1 LTDYNILLLSWRD
14 WLFPVLSISSV
25 QSLFVSTQRS
35 TIQQAPRAIDVSVV
49 LPTYNERDN
58 ICDLIDAI
66 RREVAPVGYVYEVLV
81 VDDNSPDGTAEV
93 VRRRYNIDAHGEGQL
108 PGEDHTTVR
117 LFVRTQHKGLA
128 NSIRDGLIL
137 AQGRTLVVMDTD
149 FNHDP
154 ALIPQMVDLL
164 RYYDLVI
171 GSRFVMRG
179 GMEDRLRYHF
189 SQLYNVFIRALFQ
202 TQIQDNLSGYFA
214 IRRERLYSLA
224 PLFPAIFYG
233 YGDYFI
239 RLLLAAWRQDWKIL
253 EVPVFY
259 ILRRHGDSKTGFWS
273 IFQQYTAAVLRLRR
287 DGLRV

>member
-1 LTDYNILLLSWRD
+1 M
-14 WLFPVLSISSV
+14 V
-25 QSLFVSTQRS
+25 
-35 TIQQAPRAIDVSVV
+35 DVSVI
-49 LPTYNERDN
+49 LPTFNERDN
-58 ICDLIDAI
+58 ICDLVDAI
-66 RREVAPVGYVYEVLV
+66 HKELAVAGYGYEVLV
-81 VDDNSPDGTAEV
+81 VDDNSPDGTADI
-93 VRRRYNIDAHGEGQL
+93 VRRRYHIQGTAPVSIRAGSRGV
-108 PGEDHTTVR
+108 VR
-117 LFVRTQHKGLA
+117 LFVRTQDKGLA
-128 NSIRDGLIL
+128 NSIRDGLL
-137 AQGRTLVVMDTD
+137 AAQGRTLVVMDTD

-154 ALIPQMVDLL
+154 AMIPQMVDLL

-189 SQLYNVFIRALFQ
+189 SQIYNVFIRALFQ

-214 IRRERLYSLA
+214 IRRERLYSLT

-273 IFQQYTAAVLRLRR
+273 VFKKYTAAVIRLRLY
-287 DGLRV
+287 GLNA

>member
-1 LTDYNILLLSWRD
+1 MLAE
-14 WLFPVLSISSV
+14 
-25 QSLFVSTQRS
+25 
-35 TIQQAPRAIDVSVV
+35 QAHSAIDVSIV

-66 RREVAPVGYVYEVLV
+66 RRELTPTGYRYEVVV
-81 VDDNSPDGTAEV
+81 VDDNSPDGTADV
-93 VRRRYNIDAHGEGQL
+93 VRLRYNVDEAGNGWLPSDAYA
-108 PGEDHTTVR
+108 TVR
-117 LFVRTQHKGLA
+117 LFVRTQDKGLA
-128 NSIRDGLIL
+128 NSIRDGLLL

-154 ALIPQMVDLL
+154 AMIPQMVDLL

-189 SQLYNVFIRALFQ
+189 SQIYNVFIRAFFQ

-214 IRRERLYSLA
+214 IRRERLYALA

-239 RLLLAAWRQDWKIL
+239 RLLLAAWRHGWKIL

-273 IFQQYTAAVLRLRR
+273 IFQQYTAAVLHLRFF
-287 DGLRV
+287 GLR

>member
-1 LTDYNILLLSWRD
+1 MSR
-14 WLFPVLSISSV
+14 PV
-25 QSLFVSTQRS
+25 
-35 TIQQAPRAIDVSVV
+35 DVSVI

-66 RREVAPVGYVYEVLV
+66 CGELEPAGYHYEIFV
-81 VDDNSPDGTAEV
+81 VDDSSPDGTAEAV
-93 VRRRYNIDAHGEGQL
+93 AGRFLPAAGDSGALTPATGPETQYPRGQ
-108 PGEDHTTVR
+108 VR
-117 LFVRTQHKGLA
+117 LFVRTQDKGLA
-128 NSIRDGLIL
+128 ASIRDGLIL
-137 AQGRTLVVMDTD
+137 AQGQTLVVMDTD

-154 ALIPQMVDLL
+154 AMIPQMVDLL

-214 IRRERLYSLA
+214 VRRDRLFALA
-224 PLFPAIFYG
+224 PLFPRIFFG

-239 RLLLAAWRQDWKIL
+239 RLLLVAWRSDWKIL

-259 ILRRHGDSKTGFWS
+259 ILRRHGASKTGFWS
-273 IFQQYTAAVLRLRR
+273 VFKKYTAAVLRLRI
-287 DGLRV
+287 DGL

>member
-1 LTDYNILLLSWRD
+1 M
-14 WLFPVLSISSV
+14 
-25 QSLFVSTQRS
+25 TQ
-35 TIQQAPRAIDVSVV
+35 QNEVAVSVI
-49 LPTYNERDN
+49 LPTFNERDN
-58 ICDLIDAI
+58 ICDLVDAI
-66 RREVAPVGYVYEVLV
+66 HRELEPAGYAYEVLV

-93 VRRRYNIDAHGEGQL
+93 VRLRYRLEGAATALL
-108 PGEDHTTVR
+108 PGSERGRLR
-117 LFVRTQHKGLA
+117 LFVRTQNRGLA
-128 NSIRDGLIL
+128 NSIRDGLL
-137 AQGRTLVVMDTD
+137 AAQGQTLVVMDTD

-154 ALIPQMVDLL
+154 AMIPQMVDLL

-189 SQLYNVFIRALFQ
+189 SQIYNVFIRALFQ

-224 PLFPAIFYG
+224 PLFPAIFHG

-239 RLLLAAWRQDWKIL
+239 RLLLAAWRQGWKIL

-273 IFQQYTAAVLRLRR
+273 VFKKYTAAVLRLRLN
-287 DGLRV
+287 GLNA

>member
-1 LTDYNILLLSWRD
+1 MT
-14 WLFPVLSISSV
+14 
-25 QSLFVSTQRS
+25 TQ
-35 TIQQAPRAIDVSVV
+35 TLNAQPAPTVIDVSVV

-66 RREVAPVGYVYEVLV
+66 RHELAPAGYAYEVLV
-81 VDDNSPDGTAEV
+81 VDDSSPDGTAEV
-93 VRRRYNIDAHGEGQL
+93 VRQRYNVGVQGAGRL
-108 PGEDHTTVR
+108 PGGDHATDHVTEHATVR
-117 LFVRTQHKGLA
+117 LFVRTQDKGLA

-214 IRRERLYSLA
+214 IRRERLFALA

-239 RLLLAAWRQDWKIL
+239 RLLLAAWRQEWKIL

-273 IFQQYTAAVLRLRR
+273 IFWQYTAAVLCLRR
-287 DGLRV
+287 NGLQP

>member
-1 LTDYNILLLSWRD
+1 M
-14 WLFPVLSISSV
+14 
-25 QSLFVSTQRS
+25 TQ
-35 TIQQAPRAIDVSVV
+35 QNEVAVSVI
-49 LPTYNERDN
+49 LPTFNERDN
-58 ICDLIDAI
+58 ICDLVDAI
-66 RREVAPVGYVYEVLV
+66 HRELEPAGYAYEVLV

-93 VRRRYNIDAHGEGQL
+93 VRLRYRLEGAATALL
-108 PGEDHTTVR
+108 PGSERGRLR
-117 LFVRTQHKGLA
+117 LFVRTQNRGLA
-128 NSIRDGLIL
+128 NSIRDGLL
-137 AQGRTLVVMDTD
+137 AAQGQTLVVMDTD

-189 SQLYNVFIRALFQ
+189 SQIYNVFIRALFQ

-239 RLLLAAWRQDWKIL
+239 RLLLAAWRQGWKIL

-273 IFQQYTAAVLRLRR
+273 VFKKYTAAVLRLRLN
-287 DGLRV
+287 GLNA

>member
-1 LTDYNILLLSWRD
+1 M
-14 WLFPVLSISSV
+14 
-25 QSLFVSTQRS
+25 TQ
-35 TIQQAPRAIDVSVV
+35 QNEVAVSVI
-49 LPTYNERDN
+49 LPTFNERDN
-58 ICDLIDAI
+58 ICDLVDAI
-66 RREVAPVGYVYEVLV
+66 HRELEPAGYAYEVLV

-93 VRRRYNIDAHGEGQL
+93 VRLRYRLEGSATALL
-108 PGEDHTTVR
+108 PGSERGRVR
-117 LFVRTQHKGLA
+117 LFVRTQDKGLA
-128 NSIRDGLIL
+128 NSIRDGLL
-137 AQGRTLVVMDTD
+137 AAQGQTLVVMDTD

-154 ALIPQMVDLL
+154 AMIPQMVDLL

-239 RLLLAAWRQDWKIL
+239 RLLLAAWRQGWKIL

-273 IFQQYTAAVLRLRR
+273 VFKKYTAAVLRLRLN
-287 DGLRV
+287 GLNA

>member
-1 LTDYNILLLSWRD
+1 MQTMLAE
-14 WLFPVLSISSV
+14 
-25 QSLFVSTQRS
+25 
-35 TIQQAPRAIDVSVV
+35 QAPDAIDVSVV

-66 RREVAPVGYVYEVLV
+66 RRELTPAGYRYEVVV
-81 VDDNSPDGTAEV
+81 VDDNSPDQTAEV
-93 VRRRYNIDAHGEGQL
+93 VRLRYNVDEAGNGSL
-108 PGEDHTTVR
+108 PGDDHATVR
-117 LFVRTQHKGLA
+117 LFVRTKDKGLA
-128 NSIRDGLIL
+128 NSIRDGLLL

-154 ALIPQMVDLL
+154 AIIPQMVDLL

-214 IRRERLYSLA
+214 IRRERLYALA

-239 RLLLAAWRQDWKIL
+239 RLLLAAWRQGWKIL

-273 IFQQYTAAVLRLRR
+273 IFQQYTAAVLYLRFF
-287 DGLRV
+287 GLR

>member
-1 LTDYNILLLSWRD
+1 MS
-14 WLFPVLSISSV
+14 
-25 QSLFVSTQRS
+25 QSTV
-35 TIQQAPRAIDVSVV
+35 DVSVI
-49 LPTYNERDN
+49 LPTFNERDN
-58 ICDLIDAI
+58 ICDLVDAI
-66 RREVAPVGYVYEVLV
+66 HKELAPAGYSYEVLV
-81 VDDNSPDGTAEV
+81 VDDNSPDGTADI
-93 VRRRYNIDAHGEGQL
+93 VRLRYRIPDTASAPIAAGSRGM
-108 PGEDHTTVR
+108 VR
-117 LFVRTQHKGLA
+117 LFVRTQDKGLA
-128 NSIRDGLIL
+128 NSIRDGLL
-137 AQGRTLVVMDTD
+137 AAQGRTLVVMDTD

-154 ALIPQMVDLL
+154 AMIPQMVDLL

-189 SQLYNVFIRALFQ
+189 SQIYNIFIRALFQ

-214 IRRERLYSLA
+214 IRRQRLYSLA

-273 IFQQYTAAVLRLRR
+273 VFKKYTAAVLRLRLY
-287 DGLRV
+287 GLNA

>member
-1 LTDYNILLLSWRD
+1 MSHPL
-14 WLFPVLSISSV
+14 
-25 QSLFVSTQRS
+25 
-35 TIQQAPRAIDVSVV
+35 DVSVV

-66 RREVAPVGYVYEVLV
+66 RRELEPGGYRYEVLV
-81 VDDNSPDGTAEV
+81 VDDSSPDGTAEV
-93 VRRRYNIDAHGEGQL
+93 VRRRYLHAGDAAAL
-108 PGEDHTTVR
+108 PPAGTPARHARSEVR
-117 LFVRTQHKGLA
+117 LFVRTQDKGLA
-128 NSIRDGLIL
+128 ASIRDGLIL
-137 AQGRTLVVMDTD
+137 AQGQTLVVMDTD

-154 ALIPQMVDLL
+154 AMIPQMVDLL
-164 RYYDLVI
+164 RHYDLVI

-214 IRRERLYSLA
+214 VRRDRLFSLA
-224 PLFPAIFYG
+224 PLFPRIFYG

-239 RLLLAAWRQDWKIL
+239 RLLLVAWRSDWKIL

-259 ILRRHGDSKTGFWS
+259 ILRRHGASKTGFWS
-273 IFQQYTAAVLRLRR
+273 VFKKYTAAVLRLRI
-287 DGLRV
+287 DGL

>member
-1 LTDYNILLLSWRD
+1 M
-14 WLFPVLSISSV
+14 
-25 QSLFVSTQRS
+25 TQ
-35 TIQQAPRAIDVSVV
+35 QNEVAVSVI
-49 LPTYNERDN
+49 LPTFNERDN
-58 ICDLIDAI
+58 ICDLVDVIH
-66 RREVAPVGYVYEVLV
+66 RELEPAGYAYEVLV

-93 VRRRYNIDAHGEGQL
+93 VRLRYRLEGAATALL
-108 PGEDHTTVR
+108 PGSERGRLR
-117 LFVRTQHKGLA
+117 LFVRTQNRGLA
-128 NSIRDGLIL
+128 NSIRDGLL
-137 AQGRTLVVMDTD
+137 AAQGQTLVVMDTD

-154 ALIPQMVDLL
+154 AMIPQMVDLL

-189 SQLYNVFIRALFQ
+189 SQIYNVFIRALFQ

-239 RLLLAAWRQDWKIL
+239 RLLLAAWRQGWKIL

-273 IFQQYTAAVLRLRR
+273 VFKKYTAAVLRLRLN
-287 DGLRV
+287 GLNA

>member
-1 LTDYNILLLSWRD
+1 M
-14 WLFPVLSISSV
+14 
-25 QSLFVSTQRS
+25 TQ
-35 TIQQAPRAIDVSVV
+35 QNEVAVSVI
-49 LPTYNERDN
+49 LPTFNERDN
-58 ICDLIDAI
+58 ICDLVDAI
-66 RREVAPVGYVYEVLV
+66 HRELEPAGYAYEVLV

-93 VRRRYNIDAHGEGQL
+93 VRLRYRLEGTATALL
-108 PGEDHTTVR
+108 PGSERGRLR
-117 LFVRTQHKGLA
+117 LFVRTQDKGLA
-128 NSIRDGLIL
+128 NSIRDGLL
-137 AQGRTLVVMDTD
+137 AAQGQTLVVMDTD

-224 PLFPAIFYG
+224 PLFPAIFHG

-239 RLLLAAWRQDWKIL
+239 RLLLAAWRQGWKIL

-273 IFQQYTAAVLRLRR
+273 VFKKYTAAVLRLRLN
-287 DGLRV
+287 GLNA

>member
-1 LTDYNILLLSWRD
+1 MQRPIAQR
-14 WLFPVLSISSV
+14 V
-25 QSLFVSTQRS
+25 QGGV
-35 TIQQAPRAIDVSVV
+35 DVSIV

-66 RREVAPVGYVYEVLV
+66 HHELATTGYRFEVLI
-81 VDDNSPDGTAEV
+81 VDDSSPDGTAEV
-93 VRRRYNIDAHGEGQL
+93 VRRRYAIDAQGNGRL
-108 PGEDHTTVR
+108 PGNERATVR
-117 LFVRTQHKGLA
+117 LFVRAQEKGLA
-128 NSIRDGLIL
+128 NSIRDGLLIAL
-137 AQGRTLVVMDTD
+137 GRTLVVMDTD

-154 ALIPQMVDLL
+154 SMIPQMVDLL

-239 RLLLAAWRQDWKIL
+239 RLLLAAWRQDWRIL

-273 IFQQYTAAVLRLRR
+273 IFKQYTEAVLRLRFN
-287 DGLRV
+287 GLQS

>member
-1 LTDYNILLLSWRD
+1 M
-14 WLFPVLSISSV
+14 
-25 QSLFVSTQRS
+25 TQ
-35 TIQQAPRAIDVSVV
+35 QNEVAVSVI
-49 LPTYNERDN
+49 LPTFNERDN
-58 ICDLIDAI
+58 ICDLVDVIH
-66 RREVAPVGYVYEVLV
+66 RELEPAGYAYEVLV

-93 VRRRYNIDAHGEGQL
+93 VRLRYRLEGAATALL
-108 PGEDHTTVR
+108 PGSERGRLR
-117 LFVRTQHKGLA
+117 LFVRTQNRGLA
-128 NSIRDGLIL
+128 SSIRDGLL
-137 AQGRTLVVMDTD
+137 AAQGQTLVVMDTD

-154 ALIPQMVDLL
+154 AMIPQMVDLL

-239 RLLLAAWRQDWKIL
+239 RLLLAAWRQGWKIL

-273 IFQQYTAAVLRLRR
+273 VFKKYTAAVLRLRLN
-287 DGLRV
+287 GLNA

>member
-1 LTDYNILLLSWRD
+1 M
-14 WLFPVLSISSV
+14 
-25 QSLFVSTQRS
+25 TQ
-35 TIQQAPRAIDVSVV
+35 QNEVAVSVI
-49 LPTYNERDN
+49 LPTFNERDN
-58 ICDLIDAI
+58 ICDLVDAI
-66 RREVAPVGYVYEVLV
+66 HRELEPAGYAYEVLV

-93 VRRRYNIDAHGEGQL
+93 VRLRYRLEGSATALL
-108 PGEDHTTVR
+108 PGSERGRLR
-117 LFVRTQHKGLA
+117 LFVRTQDKGLA
-128 NSIRDGLIL
+128 NSIRDGLL
-137 AQGRTLVVMDTD
+137 AAQGQTLVVMDTD

-154 ALIPQMVDLL
+154 AMIPQMVDLL

-273 IFQQYTAAVLRLRR
+273 VFKKYTAAVLRLRLN
-287 DGLRV
+287 GLNT

>member
-1 LTDYNILLLSWRD
+1 MSDRLS
-14 WLFPVLSISSV
+14 
-25 QSLFVSTQRS
+25 ST
-35 TIQQAPRAIDVSVV
+35 PDVSII

-58 ICDLIDAI
+58 IGDLIDAI
-66 RREVAPVGYVYEVLV
+66 HDAIRQAHMGEGDERPLRYEILV
-81 VDDNSPDGTAEV
+81 MDDNSPDGTADL
-93 VRRRYNIDAHGEGQL
+93 VRRRFDLDAADVSCRGDATL
-108 PGEDHTTVR
+108 R
-117 LFVRTQHKGLA
+117 LHVRTHDKGLA
-128 NSIRDGLIL
+128 NSIRDGLER
-137 AQGRTLVVMDTD
+137 AAGRTLVVMDTD

-154 ALIPQMVDLL
+154 AMIPQMVDLL

-239 RLLLAAWRQDWKIL
+239 RLLLAAWRRGWKIL

-273 IFQQYTAAVLRLRR
+273 IFQQYTVAVLRLRIH
-287 DGLRV
+287 GLQ